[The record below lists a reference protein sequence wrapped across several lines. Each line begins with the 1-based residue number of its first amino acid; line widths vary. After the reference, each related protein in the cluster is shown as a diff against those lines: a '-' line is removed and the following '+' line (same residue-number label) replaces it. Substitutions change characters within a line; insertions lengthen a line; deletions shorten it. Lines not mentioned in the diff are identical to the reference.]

1 MLEKTIR
8 KSLIESKEKKEKL
21 LIEQKIVESRILSL
35 FEGINS
41 EKKFKKLPKDKQLK
55 MSVKFIK
62 EMSFLQSNGLISE
75 QGLDWGGFLKKIF
88 GQAFGSVTQ
97 TMVEPYIDR
106 VLSELGVSG
115 FIKNF
120 VVSYLTS
127 RPGEVIESF
136 SDCKIMAKLVS
147 RSIVEGMVKSLQEKT
162 GTEGFAYNLIRNQLG
177 NMIESTEFVSSIE
190 AGFQTTICSITSKLG
205 NNTKNV
211 LGKLQGGLSSI

>member
-35 FEGINS
+35 FEGVNS
-41 EKKFKKLPKDKQLK
+41 EKEFKKLPKNKQLK
-55 MSVKFIK
+55 MSLKFLQEMSYLQKTGLIK
-62 EMSFLQSNGLISE
+62 EE
-75 QGLDWGGFLKKIF
+75 LDWGGFLKKIF

-147 RSIVEGMVKSLQEKT
+147 RSIVEGMVKSLQEKI

-205 NNTKNV
+205 NNSKNV
-211 LGKLQGGLSSI
+211 LRKLQGGLSI

>member
-35 FEGINS
+35 FEGVNS
-41 EKKFKKLPKDKQLK
+41 EKEFKKLPKNKQLK
-55 MSVKFIK
+55 MSLKFLQEMSYLQKTGLIK
-62 EMSFLQSNGLISE
+62 EE
-75 QGLDWGGFLKKIF
+75 LDWGGFLKKIF

-127 RPGEVIESF
+127 RPSEVIESF
-136 SDCKIMAKLVS
+136 SDCKIMTKLVS
-147 RSIVEGMVKSLQEKT
+147 RSIVEGMVKSLQEK
-162 GTEGFAYNLIRNQLG
+162 N
-177 NMIESTEFVSSIE
+177 
-190 AGFQTTICSITSKLG
+190 
-205 NNTKNV
+205 
-211 LGKLQGGLSSI
+211 